1 MSVVKIRTN
10 RQVTIPKKIFDEM
23 GLREGEYIEVV
34 RSENHIVLR
43 PKKLVDPDDTL
54 TAEEADIVRKGEGQL
69 RQGEYLDLNDLEHE
83 LER

>member
-34 RSENHIVLR
+34 RSENHIVLK

-54 TAEEADIVRKGEGQL
+54 TVDEEHTVRQGEEQL
-69 RQGEYLDLNDLEHE
+69 RQGEFVTLDDLEHE